1 MSLIL
6 QDYTEKSIALFG
18 NTKNYVEELKEL
30 GGRFNP
36 NLTHD
41 DAKCPGW
48 IFSNKKREQL
58 LEFVEKVNDDTYV
71 KNEKDK
77 KDIKTVIRKED
88 IINELMRIKNDID
101 KLIKKL

>member
-18 NTKNYVEELKEL
+18 NTKNYVDELKEL

-41 DAKCPGW
+41 DVKCPGW

-58 LEFVEKVNDDTYV
+58 LEFVEKVNDNKYV
-71 KNEKDK
+71 KSEKD
-77 KDIKTVIRKED
+77 IRKED
-88 IINELMRIKNDID
+88 IVNELTKIRNDID

>member
-18 NTKNYVEELKEL
+18 NTKNYVDELKEL

-36 NLTHD
+36 NLTYD

-58 LEFVEKVNDDTYV
+58 DEFVEKVNDNKYV
-71 KNEKDK
+71 KSETKVEKSVD
-77 KDIKTVIRKED
+77 KDILKELIR
-88 IINELMRIKNDID
+88 IRNDID
-101 KLIKKL
+101 KLIKKYE